1 MMQYTI
7 LTFTAPCCAVIALQA
22 GGFCRHRFAALT
34 VCGLLPDRPD
44 ERRAVETPP
53 TTTVRGSFA
62 IRSVLEGT
70 V

>member
-1 MMQYTI
+1 MQYTI
-7 LTFTAPCCAVIALQA
+7 PTFTAPCCADSPA
-22 GGFCRHRFAALT
+22 GSGFCPHRFAALT
-34 VCGLLPDRPD
+34 VCGLLPDGPD

-62 IRSVLEGT
+62 IRSVLGGT